1 MDTMLLRQML
11 VSPTTS
17 SGFVVFDPF
26 QGIDRE
32 SLVKEVI
39 GVANADVDGPR
50 YILFGVNPGGSDDK
64 KIVGLSDSCLTTL
77 KRAYRLVSS
86 LVEPALDLAFI
97 FDRIDGKLVGA
108 LEVDGCDFGP
118 YFVALDMGEELYRG
132 ASWRRDG
139 RDLVETNRHDLL
151 PGQNQSAVEQS
162 PAEMPDDIRLSIG
175 FDDDPDCEYVNVAVP
190 DSSAPPFAEDES
202 ADGDTKRSA
211 TIAQS
216 LKETVSAMTTQMLKI
231 AKSKAAAGGE
241 SHDADDTGRHIA
253 EAARK
258 HYFYEECAVKIDFCI
273 RNDNDVD
280 IENLAVEIGAPR
292 MPGFD
297 VADRIYTSPFDKRAA
312 DAARN
317 IAYPDVEYRTDAIF
331 VRTTIASLKR
341 NDTQALFDTPL
352 RLAIGPRAAGR
363 KLGLRYVLRTA
374 DGRRVGDGRLKIR
387 FGKRAGQSADEAGN
401 ADRKRAANA

>member
-1 MDTMLLRQML
+1 MDTMLLKQML
-11 VSPTTS
+11 VAPTTT

-26 QGIDRE
+26 QDVDHE
-32 SLVKEVI
+32 ALVKEVI
-39 GVANADVDGPR
+39 GVANAEVDGPR

-64 KIVGLSDSCLTTL
+64 KIVGLSDTSLTAL
-77 KRAYRLVSS
+77 KRAHRFVSS

-118 YFVALDMGEELYRG
+118 YFVALDLNETLYRG
-132 ASWRRDG
+132 ASWRRNG
-139 RDLVETNRHDLL
+139 RDLVETNRHELL
-151 PGQNQSAVEQS
+151 PGRDLPATELSAVTV
-162 PAEMPDDIRLSIG
+162 PDEIRLSVG
-175 FDDDPDCEYVNVAVP
+175 FDDDPDCEYIDVEVP
-190 DSSAPPFAEDES
+190 DSSAPPFAEDGRAE
-202 ADGDTKRSA
+202 GDTRKSA

-216 LKETVSAMTTQMLKI
+216 LKETVSAMTTQMLNI
-231 AKSKAAAGGE
+231 GRSNKAAGSE

-258 HYFYEECAVKIDFCI
+258 HYFYEECAVKIDLCI

-280 IENLAVEIGAPR
+280 IENLAVEIGVPR
-292 MPGFD
+292 ISGFD

-312 DAARN
+312 EAARK
-317 IAYPDVEYRTDAIF
+317 IAYPDVEYRRDAIF
-331 VRTTIASLKR
+331 IRTTIASLKR

-352 RLAIGPRAAGR
+352 RLAIGPKATGR
-363 KLGLRYVLRTA
+363 KLGLQYVLRTA

-387 FGKRAGQSADEAGN
+387 LGKRAAQPGVETAKADS
-401 ADRKRAANA
+401 KRAADA